1 MPEFKLK
8 KMFSKSRSSSR
19 HRMDSEG
26 GDVGTGNMN
35 GGGPMSSHPGTSP
48 EHHGPGASSSRYG
61 SRSSL
66 TGGSMSGNGSK
77 SNSLERRSRTGSD
90 GGISGISGMDSGH
103 SSMNSPLNLPMEHLQ
118 SFNATYGGGQRTYL
132 ESLSIPR
139 QLSSQVPPKS
149 ALSPT
154 HHARSSHFSHG
165 HHARTNSATSLSTTA
180 LRDRSID
187 RLERDVVYSTDRSLD
202 RHLDRMQS
210 LSAAIDNQRERNQRT
225 YNRDRSLDREY
236 PHMGARSLEREHS
249 SVPRSRSSDR
259 SGEMNYPMPPFIT
272 SSPSPQDYRNNLIFE
287 LQCQVTEL
295 HQECAKLQKEV
306 EVARDKLGSSMNSIK
321 TFWSPELKKERS
333 MRKEESAKCNM
344 LNEQLK
350 VTQAELKRHRDL
362 FHDLGGKFGTGEGAE
377 VIAAAN
383 ASELESLRNEKE
395 SQGKEM
401 LILRR
406 TVDELEIRI
415 ETQKQTLAAR
425 DASIKTLL
433 DMLQGKGLPVNQL
446 EDDRREMES
455 LQSQA
460 AQDASKIRQ
469 LEAAVEAR
477 DAEISKLSEESARLR
492 SGTDASSLS
501 VDLSASSSSSHTLN
515 AMIEAKDA
523 RIAALERE
531 VQSLEDKLLKS
542 KEELTMDDRRDLSK
556 DSPGVKDRQQRLEL
570 QSLKDEM
577 GRKEREYASLQLQ
590 AETLKRQHE
599 ETLHHVTVL
608 KEQLAAKEKQTTM
621 LQADI
626 EGLQERLKNKDGT
639 IERKSKESQA
649 VASDKRRLE
658 TEVAELKDQLDT
670 KERKITVLQRKVET
684 QEDLIKEKEET
695 LSQVKARQMFTD
707 STDSAVSSLE
717 ESITE
722 KDRQI
727 ERLREMREQSDR
739 DHQEELD
746 LYVKTNQDLK
756 TQMEAMHFE
765 LTAKQTELCELR
777 EEAAEL
783 RAQKFQADAKMRQL
797 EAAAQES
804 TTQSSKEV
812 ATAEMQT
819 DPVQDSDLWTSAG
832 DPSSMAEGPQVN
844 GGEEDG
850 GEAPA
855 PNLLEEL
862 QKKVSE
868 LEEDKKEKEAQ
879 ITDMQ
884 DVIKEYRQKVGTLKR
899 NQQTEKKKNAQLLE
913 EARKREDSFT
923 DDASQLSTTIE
934 QKNER
939 IEELEE
945 ALRES
950 VRITAQREMDMVEL
964 QSQIDSSKS
973 AMEDM
978 RKEVEGMQASSREY
992 TSKLATLTRQLED
1005 RDAKLKRMGAER
1017 QKHLEEVYEMKQ
1029 EAVQAAISEKDST
1042 IALLEMTSTKKQ
1054 RNLEEI
1060 EQLTHEKHRLQA
1072 TLREVTQNLMKLRE
1086 GGEKAG
1092 SETTTPTST
1101 AVSGLAGSGGAV
1113 GSGTGSSGSSSKGK
1127 KTVAQR
1133 LRNAPPEQVVR
1144 VIRKLEHSKKRLR
1157 TLVEKLQTVCNDTD
1171 PSLLEGVSS
1180 PVMGPAVD
1188 FANLRSLSLEQLL
1201 LEALR
1206 SEDES
1211 RSLQGQANFMLQRLG
1226 TRAPELLQAFL
1237 AILDSSDTDSC
1248 TSCQSN

>member
-8 KMFSKSRSSSR
+8 KMFKSRSSSR
-19 HRMDSEG
+19 NRLDSEG
-26 GDVGTGNMN
+26 GGVGTGTMN
-35 GGGPMSSHPGTSP
+35 GGGHGAHPAASP
-48 EHHGPGASSSRYG
+48 EHHAGTSTSRYG

-66 TGGSMSGNGSK
+66 SGGSMSGNGSK
-77 SNSLERRSRTGSD
+77 PSSLERRSRAGSD
-90 GGISGISGMDSGH
+90 GGISGMSGMEDSGR
-103 SSMNSPLNLPMEHLQ
+103 SSMASPLNLPMEHLQ

-139 QLSSQVPPKS
+139 QLSSQGPPKT

-154 HHARSSHFSHG
+154 HRSHLSHG
-165 HHARTNSATSLSTTA
+165 HHGRANSASSLSTTA
-180 LRDRSID
+180 LRDRSVD
-187 RLERDVVYSTDRSLD
+187 RIERDAVYSTERSLD
-202 RHLDRMQS
+202 RHLDRMQ
-210 LSAAIDNQRERNQRT
+210 LSMAIADNQRERSART

-236 PHMGARSLEREHS
+236 PHMGARSLEREQS

-259 SGEMNYPMPPFIT
+259 SGEVNYGPIPAYIQST
-272 SSPSPQDYRNNLIFE
+272 PSPQDYRNNFIFE

-306 EVARDKLGSSMNSIK
+306 DVARDKLGSSMNSIK

-333 MRKEESAKCNM
+333 LRKEEAAKCNL

-362 FHDLGGKFGTGEGAE
+362 LQDISSKVSKGEGVE

-383 ASELESLRNEKE
+383 ASELESLRNERE
-395 SQGKEM
+395 SQTKEL

-433 DMLQGKGLPVNQL
+433 DMLQGKGLPVGQL
-446 EDDRREMES
+446 EEDRREVEN

-460 AQDASKIRQ
+460 NRDAAKIRELQ
-469 LEAAVEAR
+469 AAVDVR
-477 DAEISKLSEESARLR
+477 DAEIARLSEECSR
-492 SGTDASSLS
+492 SKGSTMNALSL
-501 VDLSASSSSSHTLN
+501 DLQQPSGSSSQALN
-515 AMIEAKDA
+515 AMIEAKDS
-523 RIAALERE
+523 RITSLERE
-531 VQSLEDKLLKS
+531 VQVLEDKLFKC
-542 KEELTMDDRRDLSK
+542 KEDFSMDSAMK
-556 DSPGVKDRQQRLEL
+556 DSPGVKDRHLRSEL
-570 QSLKDEM
+570 QSLKDDLNH
-577 GRKEREYASLQLQ
+577 KEREYASLQLK

-639 IERKSKESQA
+639 IERKSKESYA
-649 VASDKRRLE
+649 ASSEKRRLDSE
-658 TEVAELKDQLDT
+658 IAELKDQLDT
-670 KERKITVLQRKVET
+670 KERKINVLQRKVET
-684 QEDLIKEKEET
+684 QEDLMKEKEEQ
-695 LSQVKARQMFTD
+695 LMVVKSQLTFTD

-727 ERLREMREQSDR
+727 ERLREMREQSDK

-746 LYVKTNQDLK
+746 LYIKTNQDLK
-756 TQMEAMHFE
+756 TQMEAMHLE
-765 LTAKQTELCELR
+765 LTAKHTELCELR
-777 EEAAEL
+777 EEQTEL
-783 RAQKFQADAKMRQL
+783 RSQKFQADAKMRQL
-797 EAAAQES
+797 EARAHE
-804 TTQSSKEV
+804 QSKQSIKDMASKEI
-812 ATAEMQT
+812 QT
-819 DPVQDSDLWTSAG
+819 DPL
-832 DPSSMAEGPQVN
+832 PI
-844 GGEEDG
+844 
-850 GEAPA
+850 PA
-855 PNLLEEL
+855 PSPSVDSMSESGEINGKEMDMPGPSVLQEL
-862 QKKVSE
+862 QKKVAE
-868 LEEDKKEKEAQ
+868 LEEDKKEKESQ
-879 ITDMQ
+879 IAEMQ
-884 DVIKEYRQKVGTLKR
+884 EVIKEYKQKMGTLKR

-923 DDASQLSTTIE
+923 DDASQLSSVLD

-939 IEELEE
+939 VEELEE

-950 VRITAQREMDMVEL
+950 VRITAQREMDMAEL
-964 QSQIDSSKS
+964 QEQIDTSKM
-973 AMEDM
+973 AMEEM
-978 RKEVEGMQASSREY
+978 RKEVEAMQASSRDY
-992 TSKLATLTRQLED
+992 SSKLATLTRQLED
-1005 RDAKLKRMGAER
+1005 RDGKLKRMSSER
-1017 QKHLEEVYEMKQ
+1017 HKQMEEVYEMKQ
-1029 EAVQAAISEKDST
+1029 EAVQAAISEKDAT

-1060 EQLTHEKHRLQA
+1060 ERLTHEKHRLQA
-1072 TLREVTQNLMKLRE
+1072 NLRDVARNLMQLRE
-1086 GGEKAG
+1086 GREK
-1092 SETTTPTST
+1092 
-1101 AVSGLAGSGGAV
+1101 GGV
-1113 GSGTGSSGSSSKGK
+1113 DGGGDGDISSGSSTTSGGGSGGGGGGGGTGGGSGSLKGK

-1144 VIRKLEHSKKRLR
+1144 VIRKLEHSKKRLH
-1157 TLVEKLQTVCNDTD
+1157 TLVDKLRTVCTDTD
-1171 PSLLEGVSS
+1171 PSLMQGIPS
-1180 PVMGPAVD
+1180 PVLGPPID

-1206 SEDES
+1206 SEDEC
-1211 RSLQGQANFMLQRLG
+1211 RSLQGQANFLLQRLG